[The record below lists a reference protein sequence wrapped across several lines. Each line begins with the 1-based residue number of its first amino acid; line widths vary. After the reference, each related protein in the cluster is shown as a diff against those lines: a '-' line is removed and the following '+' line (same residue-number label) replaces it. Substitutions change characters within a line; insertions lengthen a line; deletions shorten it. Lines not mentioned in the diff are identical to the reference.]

1 VPQGKYLYLSLMESI
16 SLQFRLTRQT
26 ASVVT
31 STIQK
36 PFEILIFFSL
46 DSNDGS
52 AFFTR
57 ELTPSSGQCKLIDG
71 VVAPSALDLHAG
83 FKNFRQQVPERYK

>member
-1 VPQGKYLYLSLMESI
+1 LPLKLKCRKGKYLYLSWNCI

-26 ASVVT
+26 AGVVT

-52 AFFTR
+52 AFFPLRADTVFR
-57 ELTPSSGQCKLIDG
+57 AVQID
-71 VVAPSALDLHAG
+71 
-83 FKNFRQQVPERYK
+83 